1 MNGCVW
7 RSSIGRVG
15 SSSFLSAE
23 PASRKGIYRTGG
35 TKNVGRGARQVW
47 VRSPLPSLSV
57 CLSFGE
63 WSRRA
68 MHWIFCSRRV
78 GATPRVVYVLC
89 ESRAGWTTTTTAP
102 GSRCSS
108 RRCHAEEEE
117 GSRGDAGGRDRP
129 KDHGTAS
136 AGALT
141 QRCWRAVGGL
151 TGSARHA
158 GVQWSTRNAGR
169 GRKGDVQQ
177 ITAALGDDVAADA
190 RAVSCDTALCD
201 GSQVREVLQL
211 GLYAQY
217 VFKQRSMDVCS
228 SLSMSRDMPFTS
240 HRRQILG
247 WQRDDLRPCRFM
259 CAGASR
265 ALAFLP

>member
-108 RRCHAEEEE
+108 RRCHAEEEK

-129 KDHGTAS
+129 KDHSAAS

-141 QRCWRAVGGL
+141 DTAVLEAVGGL
-151 TGSARHA
+151 TALPDTPGSSGQLETLAE
-158 GVQWSTRNAGR
+158 GG
-169 GRKGDVQQ
+169 KG
-177 ITAALGDDVAADA
+177 TCN
-190 RAVSCDTALCD
+190 RS
-201 GSQVREVLQL
+201 LQ
-211 GLYAQY
+211 
-217 VFKQRSMDVCS
+217 R
-228 SLSMSRDMPFTS
+228 
-240 HRRQILG
+240 
-247 WQRDDLRPCRFM
+247 
-259 CAGASR
+259 
-265 ALAFLP
+265 